1 MLQSEFN
8 RINDRPFTEEEFSTI
23 HYVYCY
29 HPAANTHAAI
39 ALLWTLGGIRLIRD
53 MLPTAKK
60 LEGIK
65 ENMKVEQEKLNALKA
80 RYEAIC
86 SGVIG

>member
-1 MLQSEFN
+1 MLQSEFEQLT
-8 RINDRPFTEEEFSTI
+8 DRPFTEEEFSTI

-39 ALLWTLGGIRLIRD
+39 AQLWTLGGIRLILD

-60 LEGIK
+60 LEGI
-65 ENMKVEQEKLNALKA
+65 EADMKVEQEKLNALKA

-86 SGVIG
+86 SGKVG

>member
-1 MLQSEFN
+1 MLQSEFK
-8 RINDRPFTEEEFSTI
+8 RLTARPFTDTEFSTI
-23 HYVYCY
+23 NYVYCY
-29 HPAANTHAAI
+29 HPATNTHAAI
-39 ALLWTLGGIRLIRD
+39 AQLWTLGGIRLIRD

-60 LEGIK
+60 LEGIE

-86 SGVIG
+86 SGKVG

>member
-1 MLQSEFN
+1 MLQFEFEQLT
-8 RINDRPFTEEEFSTI
+8 DRPFTEEEFSTI

-39 ALLWTLGGIRLIRD
+39 AQLWTLGGIRLIRD

-60 LEGIK
+60 LEEVK
-65 ENMKVEQEKLNALKA
+65 EEMKAAQERLSALKTN
-80 RYEAIC
+80 YEAIC
-86 SGVIG
+86 SGEIG

>member
-1 MLQSEFN
+1 MLQSEFEQLT
-8 RINDRPFTEEEFSTI
+8 DRPFTEKEFSTI

-39 ALLWTLGGIRLIRD
+39 ARLWTLGGIRLIRD

-60 LEGIK
+60 LEEVEK
-65 ENMKVEQEKLNALKA
+65 EMKAAQERLSTLKA
-80 RYEAIC
+80 NYKAIC
-86 SGVIG
+86 SGEVG